1 MAHDRLRKFRFSLLP
16 AIQATRLL
24 TFASRWVC
32 SPTKHTC
39 FFLVALPYGGFSPVR
54 LQGRLVRQGL
64 PVRRN
69 PRVEQFAC
77 VLRAPR
83 CPRRIPV
90 LCRGTWCAGTPPF
103 ERLLPLY
110 PRGPRSGPSSSVSV
124 HPRLI
129 GPIRPTHRHIS
140 SSPLCSLY
148 EMPSL
153 CTLRLGDLRVVPRFR
168 CPSFLTCRPLRPR
181 GDRNRFVPDLSGS
194 ALPTILQSASRRA
207 DFWGLP
213 GSLLLRPVK
222 LLAPCA
228 DLTRVLPATGTF
240 TSRLP
245 TSRSP
250 FSPLD
255 ITTTVTG
262 LFCRRDSHPLE

>member
-1 MAHDRLRKFRFSLLP
+1 M
-16 AIQATRLL
+16 
-24 TFASRWVC
+24 
-32 SPTKHTC
+32 
-39 FFLVALPYGGFSPVR
+39 
-54 LQGRLVRQGL
+54 
-64 PVRRN
+64 RRN

-90 LCRGTWCAGTPPF
+90 LCRGTWRAGTPPF
-103 ERLLPLY
+103 ERLLPLC
-110 PRGPRSGPSSSVSV
+110 PRGPRSGPGSSVPV

-129 GPIRPTHRHIS
+129 GPIRPTRRRIPT
-140 SSPLCSLY
+140 SPLCGLY
-148 EMPSL
+148 QMPSL

-181 GDRNRFVPDLSGS
+181 GDRNRFVPDMRFRHRPSPCYERLGS
-194 ALPTILQSASRRA
+194 PDYPAIRFTQGRLFGASWFA
-207 DFWGLP
+207 F
-213 GSLLLRPVK
+213 LLRPVK

-262 LFCRRDSHPLE
+262 PFCRRDSHPLE

>member
-1 MAHDRLRKFRFSLLP
+1 
-16 AIQATRLL
+16 
-24 TFASRWVC
+24 
-32 SPTKHTC
+32 
-39 FFLVALPYGGFSPVR
+39 
-54 LQGRLVRQGL
+54 
-64 PVRRN
+64 VRRS
-69 PRVEQFAC
+69 PHVDQFAF

-83 CPRRIPV
+83 CPGLIPV
-90 LCRGTWCAGTPPF
+90 RCRGTWRAETPPF

-110 PRGPRSGPSSSVSV
+110 PRGPRSDPGSSVPV

-129 GPIRPTHRHIS
+129 GPIRPTRWHIQI
-140 SSPLCSLY
+140 SPHCGLY
-148 EMPSL
+148 QMPSR

-168 CPSFLTCRPLRPR
+168 GPSFLTCRPLRPR
-181 GDRNRFVPDLSGS
+181 GDRHRFVPDMRFRHRLRHVMSGS
-194 ALPTILQSASRRA
+194 ALPSILLSASRRA
-207 DFWGLP
+207 DFSGLP

-228 DLTRVLPATGTF
+228 DLTSVLLAIGTF

-245 TSRSP
+245 ASRSP
-250 FSPLD
+250 FSPLG